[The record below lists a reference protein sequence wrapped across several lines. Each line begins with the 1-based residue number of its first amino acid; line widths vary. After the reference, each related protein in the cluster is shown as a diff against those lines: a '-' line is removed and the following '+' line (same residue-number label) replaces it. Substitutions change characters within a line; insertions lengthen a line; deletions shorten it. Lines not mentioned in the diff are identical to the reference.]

1 MDHSPDSLLPH
12 QDLHVLL
19 QGVVGSRAYG
29 LHTDASEEDYLG
41 VFLAPTIEV
50 LGMRAHTITTQ
61 TLTSTHPDST
71 VHELGKFVSL
81 ALRCN
86 PTILELLFLP
96 EYSVRTPSGLALVDA
111 RSAFLSEPAVRA
123 AYGGFATAQ
132 ARKIS
137 FKEASSRTKKYAR
150 HCARL
155 LLQGSELLTAGRI
168 TMDVSAHREQLFALG
183 ELAVMNPLKFK
194 QHFEGALATFEQLP
208 SSLPEEPDHARI
220 EELVRSIRLGA
231 LIRR

>member
-1 MDHSPDSLLPH
+1 MDSTLGTELPH

-19 QGVVGSRAYG
+19 QGVVGSNAYHLNHDG
-29 LHTDASEEDYLG
+29 SDVDYLG

-61 TLTSTHPDST
+61 SFTSSDPDST

-96 EYSVRTPSGLALVDA
+96 EYVVCTPSGRALIDA
-111 RSAFLSEPAVRA
+111 RASFLSEPAVRA

-132 ARKIS
+132 AKKIS
-137 FKEASSRTKKYAR
+137 FKEASARTKKHAR

-155 LLQGSELLTAGRI
+155 LLQGSELLTTGTI
-168 TMDVSAHREQLFALG
+168 TMDVSKHRDQLFALG

-194 QHFEGALATFEQLP
+194 EHFEGALATFEQLP
-208 SSLPEEPDHARI
+208 STLPAEPDHTRI
-220 EELVRSIRLGA
+220 EDLVRSIRLGA